1 MDDVIYL
8 VGENF
13 EQDMFGVLHP
23 VTTERKVYCK
33 VNSIGSREWFD
44 GGRLGLKPEFQ
55 FVTFRYDYQGEKVVK
70 FHGDYYFIYRTYI
83 TGDNIE
89 LYTERRE
96 GYEQL

>member
-23 VTTERKVYCK
+23 VTIERKVYCK

-70 FHGDYYFIYRTYI
+70 FHGDYYAVYRTYI
-83 TGDNIE
+83 DGDNIE